1 MGGHEMK
8 FEGIRIGLV
17 MLFVLLSPLPL
28 CAEEYTLEDLYRL
41 ALERSEKIKLS
52 EENLVIAE
60 IGKDKAMSVLF
71 PRLSAFGNYTRFS
84 EDKYNELNYLI
95 QPDSAGQWG
104 FRLDQQFSL
113 SLREFTALS
122 YSKQNIVK
130 SREDL
135 ATTREEY
142 LFQVAQAYYDVLR
155 LKKALDI
162 ANANLER
169 VAKYR
174 DMAERRL
181 KLGEVTKTVLLR
193 ADGELSGAKSDKLR
207 TENGLAMS
215 KAVLARI
222 VGLQGDYSLKEHTAG
237 EDQTLSLIEL
247 QDRAYA
253 ERSDL
258 KALADQKKMAAQ
270 QVTYAR
276 GAFWPNVALTGMY
289 QKADQ
294 DPASTTLN
302 EESIYGGV
310 GVSFPFF
317 EGGLRKAEL
326 NEAKARERQA
336 GYQYEDLK
344 KTIGMEVENAYLE
357 MITQK
362 GNLTY
367 LNDQLIFARDNY
379 NAVSR
384 QFEVGLANSIDVLDA
399 NTLLVTAE
407 RQLAQSTYTYQMSL
421 LRIKKVT
428 GILLREFV
436 TTGKQG

>member
-1 MGGHEMK
+1 MK

-17 MLFVLLSPLPL
+17 MLFVLLLPLPL

-84 EDKYNELNYLI
+84 EDKYNEMNYLI

-169 VAKYR
+169 VTKYR
-174 DMAERRL
+174 DVAERRL

-207 TENGLAMS
+207 TQNGLALAKS
-215 KAVLARI
+215 VLARI
-222 VGLQGDYSLKEHTAG
+222 VGLQGDYSLKERAG
-237 EDQTLSLIEL
+237 GEEQTLSLIEL
-247 QDRAYA
+247 QNRAFT

-270 QVTYAR
+270 QVTFAR

-302 EESIYGGV
+302 QESIYGGV

-317 EGGLRKAEL
+317 EGGLRQAEL

-357 MITQK
+357 MMTQK
-362 GNLTY
+362 GDLTY
-367 LNDQLIFARDNY
+367 LSDQLIFARDNY

-384 QFEVGLANSIDVLDA
+384 QFEVGLASSIDVLDA

-407 RQLAQSTYTYQMSL
+407 RQLAQATYTYQMSL
-421 LRIKKVT
+421 LRIKKTT
-428 GILLREFV
+428 GTLLREFV

>member
-1 MGGHEMK
+1 MK

-17 MLFVLLSPLPL
+17 MLFVLLVPLSR

-95 QPDSAGQWG
+95 QPDSTGQWG

-135 ATTREEY
+135 AATREEY

-169 VAKYR
+169 VTKYR

-193 ADGELSGAKSDKLR
+193 AEGSELVDSRSGLFVVAADQVDVSLQHTAR
-207 TENGLAMS
+207 TQRERDTRS
-215 KAVLARI
+215 KVVGTVAVLA
-222 VGLQGDYSLKEHTAG
+222 
-237 EDQTLSLIEL
+237 
-247 QDRAYA
+247 
-253 ERSDL
+253 
-258 KALADQKKMAAQ
+258 
-270 QVTYAR
+270 
-276 GAFWPNVALTGMY
+276 
-289 QKADQ
+289 
-294 DPASTTLN
+294 
-302 EESIYGGV
+302 
-310 GVSFPFF
+310 
-317 EGGLRKAEL
+317 
-326 NEAKARERQA
+326 
-336 GYQYEDLK
+336 
-344 KTIGMEVENAYLE
+344 
-357 MITQK
+357 
-362 GNLTY
+362 
-367 LNDQLIFARDNY
+367 
-379 NAVSR
+379 
-384 QFEVGLANSIDVLDA
+384 
-399 NTLLVTAE
+399 
-407 RQLAQSTYTYQMSL
+407 
-421 LRIKKVT
+421 
-428 GILLREFV
+428 
-436 TTGKQG
+436 